1 MSVGFDVHEDKRTFE
16 QEGITGSISRFAK
29 VDVKYPYF
37 MLVNSSDKKIPLY
50 RIKTLPALLVNSK
63 TREISVEED
72 KKSIEVYFRDEDK
85 IVRLGKILPHQVKS
99 FLGLFSEYDV
109 ECMLTE
115 NQKLT
120 GDMMYIL
127 SD

>member
-16 QEGITGSISRFAK
+16 QEGITGNISRFAK
-29 VDVKYPYF
+29 VEVKYPYF
-37 MLVNSSDKKIPLY
+37 MLVNSTDKKIPLY

-72 KKSIEVYFRDEDK
+72 KKSIEVYFRDGEK
-85 IVRLGKILPHQVKS
+85 VIRLGKILPHQVKS
-99 FLGLFSEYDV
+99 FLGLFSEYSV
-109 ECMLTE
+109 ECMLDE
-115 NQKLT
+115 NQKLV